1 MGPDGDE
8 ATGLAHVATVSFLG
22 ARAAPSGQFWVALA
36 GGVALARAAA
46 RRGLRTGYAA
56 SAGAMLQTVAV
67 MGPARVSGPLTQAMT
82 APLVGRMEA
91 RGRPAWAQMLAC
103 GVIRY
108 AHYTLLTA
116 ALIWIVLGGL
126 DAYAGSYDALTG
138 WLGVLPRGATA
149 ALVLTALSN
158 LVWTVAFSVIQVLVY
173 RRALRRWPDAPG
185 VRHGDGDGEER
196 GPGRFDPR
204 AIGLAAGL
212 ATALLL
218 TGTSWPLLAGVG
230 AWLAAAWAL
239 SRPDREAVPLGAA
252 LALTLAV
259 SALAGSLLAG
269 LGLDEALRRALR
281 AALLVAVA
289 TWLRAA
295 AGPAGL
301 REVFRRLLGRMR
313 RLPLARQT
321 GETLE
326 RLDHGPR
333 LIAAGRS
340 LASQLEPVRKAPL
353 PIADAVIGWVAGE
366 SAGFRGEAGTPRP
379 RLRLRGGDRALVLMA
394 LVPAVA
400 LLSPG

>member
-1 MGPDGDE
+1 MERDE
-8 ATGLAHVATVSFLG
+8 TTGLAHVATVSFLG

-46 RRGLRTGYAA
+46 RRGLRSGYAA
-56 SAGAMLQTVAV
+56 SAAAMLQTVAV
-67 MGPARVSGPLTQAMT
+67 MGPARVNGPLTQALT
-82 APLVGRMEA
+82 APLMGRMEA

-103 GVIRY
+103 GAIRY
-108 AHYTLLTA
+108 AHYTALTA

-138 WLGVLPRGATA
+138 WLGVLPQGESA

-158 LVWTVAFSVIQVLVY
+158 LVWTVAFSVLQVLVY
-173 RRALRRWPDAPG
+173 RRALRGWPEAAG
-185 VRHGDGDGEER
+185 ELHGEGDGPER

-204 AIGLAAGL
+204 AVGLAAAL

-230 AWLAAAWAL
+230 AWLAAAWVL
-239 SRPDREAVPLGAA
+239 SRPDREAAPLGAA
-252 LALTLAV
+252 LALLLAV
-259 SALAGSLLAG
+259 SALSGSLLAG

-301 REVFRRLLGRMR
+301 REVFRRVLGHLR
-313 RLPLARQT
+313 RLRLARET
-321 GETLE
+321 RDTLE

-340 LASQLEPVRKAPL
+340 LVARLEPVRKAPL
-353 PIADAVIGWVAGE
+353 PVADAMIGWVASE
-366 SAGFRGEAGTPRP
+366 AAAFRGDDGAARP
-379 RLRLRGGDRALVLMA
+379 RLRLRGGDRALVLLA